1 MHLRRLT
8 RATTA
13 QLRGHDLLL
22 LGAGC
27 TFFVL
32 MALVPLTLVA
42 IRLASA
48 IGGPRFLNDGATALA
63 ALLPDP
69 LGAGTVVR
77 AAVARGAHL
86 SLVTLLIA
94 FVPATLFVEGLRRS
108 FGRIDEKDTV
118 PGWRSRVV
126 AVPPLLL
133 APLGVLLLLALA
145 PWEQRVVTSHG
156 VGGVLLAGWVS
167 LTVLWL
173 LLTPAVVYLYRLL
186 GPSHPGWR
194 AAGIGGTVAAAF
206 VSGFLHGFL
215 VFLAIPVDLGRPFG
229 GVVTI
234 GAAVVVGLWVWVLGL
249 VLLVGYALT
258 VALDK
263 AGRSRQ
269 TAPPPTAGD
278 GAESL
283 AERTG

>member
-1 MHLRRLT
+1 MQLRRIT
-8 RATTA
+8 RATVA

-22 LGAGC
+22 LGAGS

-48 IGGPRFLNDGATALA
+48 VGGPRFLNDAATALA
-63 ALLPDP
+63 ALLPDA
-69 LGAGTVVR
+69 LGAGAVVR
-77 AAVARGAHL
+77 SAVERGSDL
-86 SLVTLLIA
+86 SLATLAIA
-94 FVPATLFVEGLRRS
+94 FVPATLYVEGLRRA

-133 APLGVLLLLALA
+133 APLALLVLLALA
-145 PWEQRVVTSHG
+145 PWEHSVVTAHG
-156 VGGVLLAGWVS
+156 AGGVLLAGWVS

-194 AAGIGGTVAAAF
+194 ASVTGGTVAAAF

-215 VFLAIPVDLGRPFG
+215 VFLTIPVDLGRPFG
-229 GVVTI
+229 GLVTV

-249 VLLVGYALT
+249 IVLVGYALT
-258 VALDK
+258 VALDQGDPR
-263 AGRSRQ
+263 GRML
-269 TAPPPTAGD
+269 
-278 GAESL
+278 GAD
-283 AERTG
+283 R